1 MIRVA
6 TALTAMAFLAG
17 CATDRVTLLDNEDN
31 AKQFAVAN
39 ITNPGCEREIT
50 TENSELRLH
59 GCAKPRTLAKPR
71 PNDARLMT
79 NLPPRVATSRLMF
92 ETGESGILPKH
103 LAELDRLSREIAD
116 RKEKGFDTQVEVLGF
131 TDSEGSESRN
141 LEISLARAHAVASQL
156 RSRGFEIADLDII
169 GRGEFEALANG
180 RPDELAN
187 PDYRRVDV
195 VVR

>member
-1 MIRVA
+1 
-6 TALTAMAFLAG
+6 
-17 CATDRVTLLDNEDN
+17 
-31 AKQFAVAN
+31 
-39 ITNPGCEREIT
+39 
-50 TENSELRLH
+50 
-59 GCAKPRTLAKPR
+59 
-71 PNDARLMT
+71 
-79 NLPPRVATSRLMF
+79 MF